1 MQMQIH
7 IQIHKYKYMNKKHIP
22 AHACLSC
29 VISEQHPPSD
39 SHHQRRTV
47 SLHYSAFARSH
58 QQCFFVIYP
67 LALFSTIFLHW
78 IILPLGLIHIYPY
91 SVAPMIQFHL
101 VDRLIDLG
109 DKVSVKS
116 EDICQMCQNQGG
128 KL

>member
-1 MQMQIH
+1 MQIQIQIHIH
-7 IQIHKYKYMNKKHIP
+7 IQIHGYETQIL

-29 VISEQHPPSD
+29 VISKHHPPSD

-67 LALFSTIFLHW
+67 FALFSTIFLHW

-116 EDICQMCQNQGG
+116 EDICQMCQNQGR